1 MERVIPDVAVPPP
14 PPVSSGLTSDEAART
29 LAEVGPNR
37 LAEPPRPSEWRRFAA
52 NLINLFALLL
62 WGGAILAMLGGLPQL
77 SVAITVVVIVN
88 ATFAYFQERKAERAT
103 EALKQLLPQVTRV
116 RRDGV
121 VVEIPAEHVVPG
133 DLLVLAAGDR
143 ISADGDLVASTEL
156 RVDVSVLTGESVPVT
171 PDTTVNAGTHVVAG
185 VGEVVVTATGM
196 RTEFGRIAAL
206 TQSTEAKTSP
216 LERELGRVTRFVVF
230 LSSGIGITFF
240 FIAGFLGMGLTDRF
254 VFAIGVMVANVP
266 EGLLPTVTLSLAMA
280 TQRMARRNAL
290 VRHLSAVE
298 TLGETTVICT
308 DKTGTLTKNEMTVQ
322 RMWTPDGAHIEV
334 EGGGYE
340 PHGRFRVDG
349 QVIDP
354 TRLVDLLR
362 AGLLCND
369 SRLVPSPQGWAV
381 TGDPTEGALVVVAA
395 KGGLRAEQEAAR
407 APRLAEIPFDSTRK
421 RMSTIHIDGGGRIAY
436 VKGAVSEILRRANV
450 PPEVADAARAAAQE
464 MEMSALR
471 VLAIARRRLPDG
483 TPIGADA
490 VEHDLELLGIVGMLD
505 PPRPEVADAVVRC
518 RAAGIRIV
526 MVTGDSGLTGS
537 AIAQRIGLVGEH
549 PRVIEGD
556 ELRDMNDGDLVQH
569 LAERDVVFARIDPE
583 QKLRLAQVLRAQ
595 GEVVA
600 MTGDGVNDA
609 PALKEAD
616 IGIAMGRNGTDV
628 AREAADMILLDD
640 NFASVVAAVEEG
652 RAVWDNIRR
661 FTSYHFCSNVGELL
675 PFLVWGVSLGA
686 IPLPLTVMQVLAID
700 LGTDMI
706 PALAL
711 GTERAEPGTMTRPP
725 RPRTERLLSW
735 RALSRVYGWVGL
747 WEAIGAMAGFFAS
760 FLLGGWRP
768 FAPLPDA
775 GRQYI
780 QATTMTQTGI
790 VMGQV
795 GAGMAMRTDRRS
807 VFAIGLFSNRFL
819 LIGIGFELLLA
830 VSLIYV
836 PGLNGAF
843 HQGPIGGWH
852 WLILL
857 AFAPMVFFAEEG
869 RKAFFRRYVWS
880 RTAE

>member
-1 MERVIPDVAVPPP
+1 
-14 PPVSSGLTSDEAART
+14 
-29 LAEVGPNR
+29 
-37 LAEPPRPSEWRRFAA
+37 
-52 NLINLFALLL
+52 
-62 WGGAILAMLGGLPQL
+62 
-77 SVAITVVVIVN
+77 
-88 ATFAYFQERKAERAT
+88 
-103 EALKQLLPQVTRV
+103 
-116 RRDGV
+116 
-121 VVEIPAEHVVPG
+121 
-133 DLLVLAAGDR
+133 
-143 ISADGDLVASTEL
+143 
-156 RVDVSVLTGESVPVT
+156 
-171 PDTTVNAGTHVVAG
+171 VVAG
-185 VGEVVVTATGM
+185 IGEAVVTATGM

-206 TQSTEAKTSP
+206 TQATHAKSSP
-216 LERELGRVTRFVVF
+216 LERELGRVTRFVVIV
-230 LSSGIGITFF
+230 STGIGVTFF
-240 FIAGFLGMGLTDRF
+240 FVAGVLGMDLTDRF

-266 EGLLPTVTLSLAMA
+266 EGLLPTVTLSLALA

-308 DKTGTLTKNEMTVQ
+308 DKTGTLTENEMTVQ
-322 RMWTPDGAHIEV
+322 RVWTPDGREFEI

-340 PHGRFRVDG
+340 PHGRFRRDG
-349 QVIDP
+349 QVADP
-354 TRLVDLLR
+354 RPLAELLR

-369 SRLVPSPQGWAV
+369 SRLVPGPDGWAV
-381 TGDPTEGALVVVAA
+381 TGDPTEGALIVLAA
-395 KGGLRAEQEAAR
+395 KGGLRPEQEAAH
-407 APRLAEIPFDSTRK
+407 APRLAEIPFDSNRK
-421 RMSTIHIDGGGRIAY
+421 RMTTVHMSDGGRVAY
-436 VKGAVSEILRRANV
+436 VKGAVGELLRRSTAS
-450 PPEVADAARAAAQE
+450 PELVDATRRAAQE
-464 MEMSALR
+464 MERAALR
-471 VLAIARRRLPDG
+471 VLAVATRRLPDG
-483 TPIGADA
+483 TAISADA
-490 VEHDLELLGIVGMLD
+490 VERDLEILGVVGMLD
-505 PPRPEVADAVVRC
+505 PPRPEVADAIARC

-537 AIAQRIGLVGEH
+537 AVARKIGLVGPDPH
-549 PRVIEGD
+549 IIEGA
-556 ELRDMNDGDLVQH
+556 ELRVMNDADLGDRLR
-569 LAERDVVFARIDPE
+569 ERDVVFARIDPE
-583 QKLRLAQVLRAQ
+583 QKLRLAHVLRAQ

-616 IGIAMGRNGTDV
+616 IGIAMGRKGTDV

-686 IPLPLTVMQVLAID
+686 VPLPLTVMQVLAID

-706 PALAL
+706 PAIGL
-711 GTERAEPGTMTRPP
+711 GTERAEPGTMNRPP

-735 RALSRVYGWVGL
+735 RVLSRVYGWVGL
-747 WEAIGAMAGFFAS
+747 WEAFCAMVGFFS
-760 FLLGGWRP
+760 SYLLGGWRP
-768 FAPLPDA
+768 FGAMRSSGP
-775 GRQYI
+775 QYI

-807 VFAIGLFSNRFL
+807 VFSIGLFTNRFL
-819 LIGIGFELLLA
+819 LVGIAFELVLA

-836 PGLNGAF
+836 PGLNGVF

-857 AFAPMVFFAEEG
+857 AFAPIVFFAEEG
-869 RKAFFRRYVWS
+869 RKAFFRRHVRPRELGNRPS
-880 RTAE
+880 P